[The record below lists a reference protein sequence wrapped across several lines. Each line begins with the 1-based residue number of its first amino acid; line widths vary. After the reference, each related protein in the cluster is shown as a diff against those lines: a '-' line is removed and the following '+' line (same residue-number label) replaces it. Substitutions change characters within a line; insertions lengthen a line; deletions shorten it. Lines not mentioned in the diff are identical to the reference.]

1 MNISHLIIAIATP
14 VLLFSCKKSDNAG
27 PTGLAAKTILNLSY
41 GANSAQNMDIY
52 LPPNRTT
59 TTTRVIIMIHGGAWN
74 QGDKSDMTQFVD
86 TFKSRLPDCA
96 VININ
101 YRLATTPSTLF
112 PTQELDVK
120 AAFQFVLDH
129 STEYAISQKII
140 LLGASAGAHLA
151 LLQGNKYS
159 TPIRPKAIVS
169 LFGPTDMT
177 DMYNNPANP
186 LVPAGLVSVIG
197 KTPTQ
202 DPAIYSSSSP
212 VNYVTSLS
220 PPTILLH
227 GGVDPLVKY
236 TQSLTMKN
244 LLQNAGVINQYVFYP
259 TEGHGWTGANLV
271 DSFNKI
277 QAFIQAYVN

>member
-1 MNISHLIIAIATP
+1 MINKITFSVILCM
-14 VLLFSCKKSDNAG
+14 LLFSCKKTDTSG
-27 PTGLAAKTILNLSY
+27 TSTIAAKTMLNVSY
-41 GANSAQNMDIY
+41 GSDPLQTMDVY
-52 LPPNRTT
+52 LPANRSSA
-59 TTTRVIIMIHGGAWN
+59 TTRVIVMIHGGAWN
-74 QGDKSDMTQFVD
+74 AGDKGDMTPFVD
-86 TFKSRLPDCA
+86 SFNRRLPDYA

-101 YRLATTPSTLF
+101 YRLALNAATLF

-120 AAFQFVLDH
+120 AAMQYLFNH
-129 STEYAISQKII
+129 TSEYLISQKIV

-159 TPIRPKAIVS
+159 APFRPKAIVS
-169 LFGPTDMT
+169 LFGPTDMA

-186 LVPAGLVSVIG
+186 LVPAGIIQVIG

-202 DPAIYSSSSP
+202 DPLLYTNSSP
-212 VNYVTSLS
+212 VNFVTNAS

-227 GGVDPLVKY
+227 GGADPLVRY
-236 TQSLTMKN
+236 QQSVTMKN
-244 LLQNAGVINQYVFYP
+244 LLVNAGVINQYVFYP

-277 QAFIQAYVN
+277 QAFLTANVN

>member
-1 MNISHLIIAIATP
+1 M
-14 VLLFSCKKSDNAG
+14 LLFSCKKTDTSG
-27 PTGLAAKTILNLSY
+27 TSTIAAKTMLNVSY
-41 GANSAQNMDIY
+41 GSDPLQTMDVY
-52 LPPNRTT
+52 LPANRSSA
-59 TTTRVIIMIHGGAWN
+59 TTRVIVMIHGGAWN
-74 QGDKSDMTQFVD
+74 AGDKGDMTPFVD
-86 TFKSRLPDCA
+86 SFNRRLPDYA

-101 YRLATTPSTLF
+101 YRLALNAATLF

-120 AAFQFVLDH
+120 AAMQYLFNH
-129 STEYAISQKII
+129 TSEYLISQKIV

-159 TPIRPKAIVS
+159 APFRPKAIVS
-169 LFGPTDMT
+169 LFGPTDMA

-186 LVPAGLVSVIG
+186 LVPAGIIQVIG

-202 DPAIYSSSSP
+202 DPLLYSNSSP
-212 VNYVTSLS
+212 VNFVTNAS

-227 GGVDPLVKY
+227 GGADPLVRY
-236 TQSLTMKN
+236 QQSVTMKN
-244 LLQNAGVINQYVFYP
+244 LLVNAGVINQYVFYP

-277 QAFIQAYVN
+277 QAFLTANVN